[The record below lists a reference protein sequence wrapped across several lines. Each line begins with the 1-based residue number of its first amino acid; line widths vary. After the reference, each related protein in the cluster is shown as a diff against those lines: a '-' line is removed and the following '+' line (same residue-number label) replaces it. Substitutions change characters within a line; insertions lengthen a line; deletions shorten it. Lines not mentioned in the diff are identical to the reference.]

1 MSYFTRIRENYSKAR
16 NRESF
21 SYLYTAVI
29 GLGFFTTAI
38 TWAMF
43 NVYMPLYL
51 EDLLGHLPNPKL
63 IIGSIMVLDNIAAIT
78 LQPWVGKVS
87 DNIWSKW
94 GRRMPFIL
102 IGIPVA
108 AVFFGLL
115 PTFRES
121 LVLLLVIIGG
131 FNIAMAL
138 YRAPVVALMPD
149 LVSKEYRSRGNAVIN
164 LLGGV
169 GALIGL
175 FVMGAIHDSNPILSF
190 VIVSIL
196 MLLCL
201 IVLIFSIREQK
212 ERKDVETREKVS
224 MFKSVKQM
232 FVDRDRSLLAVLFAI
247 LLWFFAF
254 NAIETWFSTY
264 ATRPD
269 LLNISAGSASMLL
282 GVYSLTFIMFALPA
296 GLIAKRIG
304 RKKTIL
310 IGLVGLILTMIP
322 LVIFSIV
329 QIPGLRTIVNF
340 LPFNW
345 TWEIIIDGLLLFL
358 GGMFWA
364 FVNVNSIVIVWELA
378 GPSRL
383 GTYTGIYYFF
393 SALAAITSPVL
404 AGALFDAIGINFLFL
419 YSVVFFIAAFVSTL
433 FIKTT
438 GQEADETA
446 AK

>member
-1 MSYFTRIRENYSKAR
+1 
-16 NRESF
+16 
-21 SYLYTAVI
+21 
-29 GLGFFTTAI
+29 
-38 TWAMF
+38 
-43 NVYMPLYL
+43 
-51 EDLLGHLPNPKL
+51 
-63 IIGSIMVLDNIAAIT
+63 
-78 LQPWVGKVS
+78 
-87 DNIWSKW
+87 
-94 GRRMPFIL
+94 
-102 IGIPVA
+102 
-108 AVFFGLL
+108 
-115 PTFRES
+115 
-121 LVLLLVIIGG
+121 
-131 FNIAMAL
+131 
-138 YRAPVVALMPD
+138 
-149 LVSKEYRSRGNAVIN
+149 
-164 LLGGV
+164 
-169 GALIGL
+169 
-175 FVMGAIHDSNPILSF
+175 
-190 VIVSIL
+190 
-196 MLLCL
+196 
-201 IVLIFSIREQK
+201 
-212 ERKDVETREKVS
+212 
-224 MFKSVKQM
+224 
-232 FVDRDRSLLAVLFAI
+232 
-247 LLWFFAF
+247 
-254 NAIETWFSTY
+254 
-264 ATRPD
+264 
-269 LLNISAGSASMLL
+269 
-282 GVYSLTFIMFALPA
+282 MFALPA